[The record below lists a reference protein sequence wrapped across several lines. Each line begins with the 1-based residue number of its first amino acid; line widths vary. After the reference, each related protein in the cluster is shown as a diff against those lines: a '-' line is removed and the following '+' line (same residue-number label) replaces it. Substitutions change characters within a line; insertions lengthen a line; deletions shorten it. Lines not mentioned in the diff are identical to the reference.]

1 MRKMQHPARFATKST
16 LTSPLPECRYA
27 PENKKNR
34 ARIIYWFLTKTKFD
48 PDQAAV

>member
-1 MRKMQHPARFATKST
+1 MRKMQHSEFRHRIDPYFAFTRV
-16 LTSPLPECRYA
+16 PLRACEQ
-27 PENKKNR
+27 KNR